1 MQANLTRSLAHR
13 LATFLLVAIPF
24 GSLSF
29 VAFAQQTTTTTTNP
43 QGIQKSVRVESA
55 EVVYVTGDTVIL
67 RNADGGLQL
76 LTLADGATVS
86 VDGQPVAA
94 KDLKPGT
101 TISHVT
107 VKSVQQSTVTNVTQI
122 DGTVVRFLMP
132 NSVILRLGDGTVNRY
147 TIPQHA
153 TFLGADGREIRS
165 SDLRRGMSVSATVV
179 RTSTMDTHSRQTTVT
194 GSNIATPPQKGTL
207 LIFAGKEQAQ

>member
-147 TIPQHA
+147 TIPPHA
-153 TFLGADGREIRS
+153 TIQVDGRDVRP
-165 SDLRRGMSVSATVV
+165 SDLRRGMRVSATVV
-179 RTSTMDTHSRQTTVT
+179 QTSGLDTHTQHTNTVGT
-194 GSNIATPPQKGTL
+194 IATPAQSGAL
-207 LIFAGKEQAQ
+207 LIFGGPAKE